1 MDDMH
6 KEASIET
13 YRAATREDWPEWEFG
28 SLVIS
33 HDGTGW
39 NGTFELVART
49 ALRDVLEDGPLD
61 DVVIVEEA
69 RARGLRNIW
78 RGTVESVTD
87 SEVAFY
93 GGASVE
99 IDRVLAVS
107 F

>member
-1 MDDMH
+1 MY
-6 KEASIET
+6 KEPSIET

-33 HDGTGW
+33 HDGTSW
-39 NGTFELVART
+39 SGTLGLVVRT
-49 ALRDVLEDGPLD
+49 ALQDLLEDGPLD
-61 DVVIVEEA
+61 DVVVVEEA
-69 RARGLRNIW
+69 LARGLRNVW

-87 SEVAFY
+87 SEITFY